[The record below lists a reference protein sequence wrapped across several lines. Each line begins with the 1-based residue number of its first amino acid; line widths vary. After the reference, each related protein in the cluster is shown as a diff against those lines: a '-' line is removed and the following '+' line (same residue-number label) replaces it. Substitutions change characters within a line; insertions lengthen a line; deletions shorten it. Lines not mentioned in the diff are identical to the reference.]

1 MTLKEFIKKY
11 NGKHVDYDGVFGA
24 QCMDLMHF
32 YIDEVLMGEPSPGIL
47 RASSAKIAYETFD
60 RPDLFEQIDNTPKGV
75 PEEGDI
81 MFWGIFPYGHVA
93 PFVEGDVNNFTS
105 FDQNYPKG
113 SECHEQ
119 NHTYKD
125 VLGWLRFKGEETGSD
140 CEQEITRL
148 EKELDAKADEI
159 IDIRESRDKW
169 KREKRSGG
177 ANITLNGTQKIQING
192 ADELDDHGLE
202 TEIVD
207 SAGVAVVWN
216 KKYTNTAGKWCRYE
230 LSDTFAGV
238 YNNAG
243 TITALGGSKFAITP
257 LYASKDDLNS
267 SYPTFFA
274 VVDTAQYNNLSRAN
288 TAIARS
294 QVAAA
299 SNELL
304 EL

>member
-32 YIDEVLMGEPSPGIL
+32 YIDEVLMGEPSSAIL

-93 PFVEGDVNNFTS
+93 LFVEGDVNNFTS
-105 FDQNYPKG
+105 FDQNYPTG

-169 KREKRSGG
+169 KREKKECEEDKASMEAEKQEHIESLQKSLSEMNSQLTN
-177 ANITLNGTQKIQING
+177 ANRQIDTLTSSK
-192 ADELDDHGLE
+192 
-202 TEIVD
+202 
-207 SAGVAVVWN
+207 
-216 KKYTNTAGKWCRYE
+216 
-230 LSDTFAGV
+230 
-238 YNNAG
+238 NA
-243 TITALGGSKFAITP
+243 
-257 LYASKDDLNS
+257 
-267 SYPTFFA
+267 
-274 VVDTAQYNNLSRAN
+274 
-288 TAIARS
+288 
-294 QVAAA
+294 
-299 SNELL
+299 L
-304 EL
+304 ELKIGVLEGKLTSADTIANKMDEIILDFGKKVVKLTNEKDILNAKYKKKIKDISFFEFIKLKLKG

>member
-148 EKELDAKADEI
+148 EKELDAKADET

-169 KREKRSGG
+169 KREKKECEEDKASM
-177 ANITLNGTQKIQING
+177 
-192 ADELDDHGLE
+192 E
-202 TEIVD
+202 TEKQEHIE
-207 SAGVAVVWN
+207 SLQKSLSEMN
-216 KKYTNTAGKWCRYE
+216 SQLTNANRQI
-230 LSDTFAGV
+230 DTLTSSK
-238 YNNAG
+238 NA
-243 TITALGGSKFAITP
+243 
-257 LYASKDDLNS
+257 
-267 SYPTFFA
+267 
-274 VVDTAQYNNLSRAN
+274 
-288 TAIARS
+288 
-294 QVAAA
+294 
-299 SNELL
+299 L
-304 EL
+304 ELKIGVLEGKLTSADTIANKMDEIILDFGKKVVKLTNEKDILNAKYKKKIKDISFFEFIKLKLKG